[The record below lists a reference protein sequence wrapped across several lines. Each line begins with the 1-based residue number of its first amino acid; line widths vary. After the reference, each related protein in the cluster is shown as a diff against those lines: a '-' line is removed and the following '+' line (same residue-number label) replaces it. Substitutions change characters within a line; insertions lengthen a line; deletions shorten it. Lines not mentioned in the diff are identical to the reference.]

1 MEHSEVAAKLDTL
14 ATHADQVRQLVD
26 KQRQRIADGELATS
40 NGLSFL
46 EVKHHTM
53 LSYIANLAFVAQL
66 KLHGRQIAGHEVI
79 QSLIEDRTVLEKMKP
94 LEQRLK
100 YQIDKLLRGAV
111 VAAESAPQQTLA
123 TTDDPEK
130 KRDSD
135 GSALAAMLNED
146 ALADASAFRPR
157 PQSLAVDVREEDAE
171 ALESGVYR
179 APKQTPVHYEEDDGL
194 AAQREKSERRQMER
208 ATRSRLVR
216 DLMDEYDE
224 RPEKA
229 TATGNA
235 SVGVADSRM
244 ERLAG
249 ERARYEEEN
258 FTRLAMGKRERRGM
272 RKKLTGLDDEFA
284 HLTDFAGMAA
294 LESSASVSDKKAEVL
309 ERIKERK
316 RANESTAEKVM
327 RRRRGGNDS
336 DHDEFAAQSMH
347 QNKRTKF
354 RAVKNRMSKR

>member
-1 MEHSEVAAKLDTL
+1 
-14 ATHADQVRQLVD
+14 
-26 KQRQRIADGELATS
+26 
-40 NGLSFL
+40 
-46 EVKHHTM
+46 
-53 LSYIANLAFVAQL
+53 
-66 KLHGRQIAGHEVI
+66 
-79 QSLIEDRTVLEKMKP
+79 MKP

-111 VAAESAPQQTLA
+111 VAAESAPHQTLA

-130 KRDSD
+130 KRESD
-135 GSALAAMLNED
+135 GSALAAAMLNED

-194 AAQREKSERRQMER
+194 TAQREKSERRQMER

-336 DHDEFAAQSMH
+336 DHDEFAAQNMH

-354 RAVKNRMSKR
+354 RA